1 MKLIDLKISEY
12 LDMLLAGAF
21 VPGKGCVS
29 GLAGA
34 QAAAL
39 LYRTAD
45 SLIREEAE
53 GCDRTE
59 LENVRKEAERLY
71 MDIAGAMEE
80 NTEESSARIMEAAL
94 SGLKKAEK
102 ISRCSHRQG
111 SAYLGA
117 AAANFIAALRGAW
130 IDILREEGQGDENA
144 ENNNISKGRQLL
156 EEGEKAAGTI
166 YGEAEKR
173 LMKERI

>member
-21 VPGKGCVS
+21 VPGEGCVS

-80 NTEESSARIMEAAL
+80 NTEESSARIMERLCQA
-94 SGLKKAEK
+94 LKKRKKSAGALTGREAR
-102 ISRCSHRQG
+102 ISGQRQPISSPLSEG
-111 SAYLGA
+111 VDRHPE
-117 AAANFIAALRGAW
+117 RG
-130 IDILREEGQGDENA
+130 R
-144 ENNNISKGRQLL
+144 SGR
-156 EEGEKAAGTI
+156 
-166 YGEAEKR
+166 
-173 LMKERI
+173 